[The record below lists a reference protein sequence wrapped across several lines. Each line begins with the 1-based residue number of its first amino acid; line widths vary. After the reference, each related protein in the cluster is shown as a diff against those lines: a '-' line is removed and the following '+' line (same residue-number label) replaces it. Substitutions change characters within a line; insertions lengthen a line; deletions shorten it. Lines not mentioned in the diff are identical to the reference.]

1 MLVDI
6 GIRIL
11 AKNTASNN
19 HVYFGLNT
27 QYGFILGY
35 VYPRTYL
42 NSLRIRRKYMSD
54 RIQALVSIDDF
65 KRTNQYEKITVKGEV
80 FYV

>member
-6 GIRIL
+6 SIRRL

-19 HVYFGLNT
+19 HMYFGLNS
-27 QYGFILGY
+27 QRGFTLGY

-42 NSLRIRRKYMSD
+42 NSLRIRKYMSD
-54 RIQALVSIDDF
+54 RVQALVSLDDF
-65 KRTNQYEKITVKGEV
+65 KRANQYEKITVKGEV